1 MGMYCNS
8 YVRII
13 MCAVCINI
21 CTNMLYSSIHMY
33 VDVYMQVHIYRIFS
47 FCRYLRV
54 GNPHSPIPMSSA
66 RNTST
71 SFLVRGV
78 LPPVMCP
85 CLRVFRKV
93 LSLPLQVLTGVASGL
108 RVDESQD
115 MVTEKEP
122 KEVDRRALTHAWNHS
137 WSHTKRRGLQY
148 NGQCIIITVTV
159 LNNYNSLAI
168 IHYE

>member
-78 LPPVMCP
+78 FLQSCA
-85 CLRVFRKV
+85 LAKV

-108 RVDESQD
+108 RVDEVQD
-115 MVTEKEP
+115 TVTEKEP